1 MSKQDFFLFCTKEE
15 VEDYNTELELLLLI
29 DRLSSANIFPRRKS
43 LFDSCFRSFVLL
55 SIKTVQPRFAM
66 QGLRSGEYAMLI

>member
-1 MSKQDFFLFCTKEE
+1 MSKQDYFLYCTKEE

-29 DRLSSANIFPRRKS
+29 DRLSSANIKS
-43 LFDSCFRSFVLL
+43 LFDSCFPAFVLL

-66 QGLRSGEYAMLI
+66 QGLVVNMLCLYDASIV